1 MMNQHRRDEE
11 SDHSSEGSQ
20 PQHEQHCSPSQG
32 GDGTVLIGGEFV
44 RNQFG
49 QCTAN
54 AEIEEAEV
62 A

>member
-1 MMNQHRRDEE
+1 M
-11 SDHSSEGSQ
+11 SSIAV
-20 PQHEQHCSPSQG
+20 PAK
-32 GDGTVLIGGEFV
+32 GTVLIGGEFV